1 MPRST
6 RGTKKSAGTGF
17 SFSFIPLT
25 LGLLEEA
32 RATSEQLREH
42 LSDGAHDRL
51 ELRRLEVAYANVLP
65 SRNIE
70 IVEGG
75 RGGEGRD
82 VARGER
88 RGRDPDRP
96 NVRALPDGSRSRQ
109 LMNLTMRSL
118 GAPQRYSQRP

>member
-1 MPRST
+1 MAPAMPSIT
-6 RGTKKSAGTGF
+6 RGAKTSAKIGF

-65 SRNIE
+65 SRNDE
-70 IVEGG
+70 VMEGG
-75 RGGEGRD
+75 D

-96 NVRALPDGSRSRQ
+96 KVRALPDGSRSRQ
-109 LMNLTMRSL
+109 LMTLTMRSL